1 MEGDDPRPR
10 PKLVHPAGQSWPDDS
25 EPPPRG
31 EEATVGRVTITAAG
45 IDVARWLGRKP
56 PELEWVVES
65 LFPRKVATLLTSEGG
80 AGKTMLEQT
89 ACMTVATGLDLF
101 GLRSVIGNTA
111 GLFAED
117 ADEVLHG
124 RHGRICAELEID
136 EANLSGRCHV
146 ASWFGLDAVL
156 WRDSRPTPFFAAF
169 EAMLAEIPAL
179 AFVPIDNSALVY
191 GGDESDRTEVT
202 RFMAALNGLANRR
215 NVSLVLSAHKSKSND
230 GTTLRASSGSTAWV
244 NAARHVLQ
252 IEPQTDEAGPVLSV
266 IKSNCAKPGES
277 IQLGWRNGVLV
288 AAGPPGSVVARID
301 GARID
306 RAIFETIREG
316 WARKAPCSSSHVS
329 RDRYLAA
336 LVAAKGVCPEKQARR
351 VMMTMLANGVIAN
364 TERRSGQRPSLYV
377 VADQPVPVTKT
388 NPNDTTEDV

>member
-1 MEGDDPRPR
+1 MDGEDARPR
-10 PKLVHPAGQSWPDDS
+10 PKLVHPSGQMWTDDS
-25 EPPPRG
+25 EPPPHG
-31 EEATVGRVTITAAG
+31 EVAKATPITAAG
-45 IDVARWLGRKP
+45 IDVARWIGHKP

-89 ACMTVATGLDLF
+89 ACMTIATGQELF
-101 GLRSVIGNTA
+101 GLRSMIGNTA

-124 RHGRICAELEID
+124 RHARICKELDID
-136 EANLSGRCHV
+136 ETNLAGRCHI

-169 EAMLAEIPAL
+169 EAMLASVPDL

-215 NVSLVLSAHKSKSND
+215 NVALVLSAHKSKSND
-230 GTTLRASSGSTAWV
+230 GTTLRATSGSTAWV
-244 NAARHVLQ
+244 NASRHVLQ
-252 IEPQTDEAGPVLSV
+252 IEPQTDEAGPVLSI

-288 AAGPPGSVVARID
+288 PAAGQDGMVQRID
-301 GARID
+301 GSRID
-306 RAIFETIREG
+306 RAIFETVREG
-316 WARKAPCSSSHVS
+316 WQRKTPYSSSRQAS
-329 RDRYLAA
+329 DRYLPR
-336 LVAAKGVCPEKQARR
+336 LVAAKGICKTNEAERA
-351 VMMTMLANGVIAN
+351 MMTMLANGVLAN
-364 TERRSGQRPSLYV
+364 TERRAGQRPSLFV
-377 VADQPVPVTKT
+377 VADQPATVRKT
-388 NPNDTTEDV
+388 NADEE